1 MLKALRALFDKDAS
15 PATFEDEYPVRIA
28 TAALLLEVT
37 RVDEGT
43 SEEER
48 AAVLSAIRTKFGL
61 SEEETEKLIAS
72 GANEARSA
80 TDYFEFTR
88 DINRTLTQEQKL
100 SLIEHLWKVA
110 YADKSLSKYE
120 DHLIRKV
127 ADLLYIP
134 HSQVVSAKNTARD
147 S

>member
-15 PATFEDEYPVRIA
+15 PATFEDEYRVRIA

-134 HSQVVSAKNTARD
+134 HSQVVAAKNTARD